1 MCFRVLRTDGCEER
15 VQAGSRG
22 VITVWAGDCVW
33 WVEAWS
39 AVRGWAAV
47 VSGQAVVGG
56 MNRWWL

>member
-1 MCFRVLRTDGCEER
+1 MLRTDGCEER